1 MMLAPPV
8 RAAARLLDHLAPVF
22 DLLARLYV
30 AKVFFKAGLV
40 KIQSWSATLSLF
52 ENEYA
57 VPLLPSDVAAY
68 LGTGV
73 ELFFPVLLALGLAA
87 RPAALIMFVFNIVA
101 VVSYPDISPA
111 GVKDHM
117 LWGAL
122 LAMVVFH
129 GPGKWSLDHLVWR
142 HVASRV
148 AAV

>member
-1 MMLAPPV
+1 MTLAPSL
-8 RAAARLLDHLAPVF
+8 RAAARLLDHLAPAF

-30 AKVFFKAGLV
+30 ARVFFKAGLV

-87 RPAALIMFVFNIVA
+87 RPAALVLFVFNIVA

-129 GPGKWSLDHLVWR
+129 GAGKWSVDRLIARRLG
-142 HVASRV
+142 SR
-148 AAV
+148 A